1 MAMTS
6 VGVMLLRHYLGRRG
20 WRLYDL
26 GGGVFEIAP
35 ADGRRLRT
43 PLPPLALAPLRR
55 DGWIWWQWAATPYPI
70 PICRGAWFD
79 RAGPLIAATC
89 VGSRWKSPL
98 CDGVGLVADRLWLGV
113 CLCGGG

>member
-79 RAGPLIAATC
+79 RAGPLIAATLDR
-89 VGSRWKSPL
+89 VVDL
-98 CDGVGLVADRLWLGV
+98 ADEAAPGAGPPV
-113 CLCGGG
+113 GGGS